1 MIEKWLGILLI
12 IEKTSYKQGV
22 KDSTYEGYNLNNLL
36 LYHFFTSNIEELCT
50 HNVLPSN
57 YKEWEL

>member
-1 MIEKWLGILLI
+1 MIEKWLGILLM

-36 LYHFFTSNIEELCT
+36 L
-50 HNVLPSN
+50 
-57 YKEWEL
+57 